1 MKKAYLFTLGMIFI
15 SLMICSC
22 SKDDS
27 SNPLIGKTYYSYVNS
42 DEYDAITF
50 YEDNIFE
57 YCQTDKSLTRK
68 PLSIPSIG
76 EFSFDR
82 STGKIDFKETVVER
96 WSEDFRVQK
105 MKLLYGEFIHQSID
119 VTYVP
124 YDSSTDTWATEN
136 KTKLFYQIKDK
147 K

>member
-1 MKKAYLFTLGMIFI
+1 MKKANLFSLAISFI

-22 SKDDS
+22 SKDDI
-27 SNPLIGKTYYSYVNS
+27 SNQLIGKTYYSYVNS

-50 YEDNIFE
+50 YEDNVFR
-57 YCQTDKSLTRK
+57 YCQTDKSLTKK

-96 WSEDFRVQK
+96 WSDDFKVQK
-105 MKLLYGEFIHQSID
+105 MKLLYGEYIHQNID
-119 VTYVP
+119 VTYLP
-124 YDSSTDTWATEN
+124 YDSSTDTWATE
-136 KTKLFYQIKDK
+136 KETKFFYQIKESL
-147 K
+147 